1 MIENSVIKVLSRSLL
16 IALYYKENNCKKIAA
31 ETRVGLPHK
40 VRKIIRFK

>member
-16 IALYYKENNCKKIAA
+16 IALYYEENNCKKTA